1 MSGSKIGHLS
11 CLKHSNVLK
20 LSINLLRNWSYS
32 LPTAHICWTTTT
44 RWRTWNDFAHRND
57 YRRANIWLVTIN
69 SVMHTGT
76 RRKTNDST
84 QHISSVCLCA
94 LIHCNLSTIKLSS
107 DYDECNAISI
117 SLLLLLLNNDFNYL
131 SRTPWNA
138 SFVIPREHSSF
149 FVCLLTPF
157 CTILFSKRSLHLQFY
172 YSISIFYVYTYSDS
186 IAINH
191 LQYHFYRLYT
201 RTSR

>member
-1 MSGSKIGHLS
+1 M
-11 CLKHSNVLK
+11 CLARK
-20 LSINLLRNWSYS
+20 LAIYLVWSTQMYWNFQ
-32 LPTAHICWTTTT
+32 LIYFEIDLIRCQQHTYAEQRR

-149 FVCLLTPF
+149 FVCLLIPF

-172 YSISIFYVYTYSDS
+172 YSISIFYVYTYSGS
-186 IAINH
+186 IAINY
-191 LQYHFYRLYT
+191 LQYHIYRLYT